1 MQFFNWHIK
10 NRTSYKRNAKSIFV
24 AVTLVLVSSISA
36 CSSIER
42 MRSERLFEQYCNEE
56 GRVGQFIYERVAL
69 GEEFFRPIPKAL
81 GHVDYGYFIN
91 DRKLLIDKKVF
102 SQVYERNGLK
112 KTILSDVG
120 PIYSIETTIVRRSDG
135 KILSKAVSLLNM
147 LGQTRGNYPI
157 YGVYCRQGRDV
168 KGISLHNKEHSNLI
182 DKTFSS
188 NL

>member
-1 MQFFNWHIK
+1 MKFSNKFNI
-10 NRTSYKRNAKSIFV
+10 RAIAIV
-24 AVTLVLVSSISA
+24 VMSSLTA

-42 MRSERLFEQYCNEE
+42 IRSESLFEQFCNEE

-69 GEEFFRPIPKAL
+69 GAEFFKPIPADEIELRRLDK
-81 GHVDYGYFIN
+81 GYYIN
-91 DRKLLIDKKVF
+91 DRKLLIDKDVF
-102 SQVYERNGLK
+102 NQVYERNGLK
-112 KTILSDVG
+112 KTVLSDVG
-120 PIYSIETTIVRRSDG
+120 PIYSIETTIVRKSDG

-147 LGQTRGNYPI
+147 LGQTRGKYPI

-168 KGISLHNKEHSNLI
+168 KWGSLHYKEHSNLI